1 MFNIQERLRP
11 VWGNCL
17 NIVFSKDMQRLLML
31 IVVYAAVFFV
41 LFDGVSPKK
50 YELKVGDISQSDI
63 KAPRDFID
71 EYATKRK
78 IDAAVNAV
86 KPKYDLDNTVLQQSQ
101 GKIEDFFDK
110 FINSGDRGK
119 IQPATVKAVIDLQ
132 DNLIEYLKSLKDDQ
146 LLQLKT
152 IAVKIVHD
160 TLSRPVSIESLN
172 SAKLDAKNRVLTM
185 DIPDKSRSVLMQ
197 IIDSVV
203 KPNMIYNEE
212 ETKMAR
218 MEAAQ
223 SVEKVMYKKGQS
235 IVKSGEVVTKEQYRI
250 LKAMGLLKDTGH
262 TDLWLVAGVAAFAL
276 FIVGILAAFIILF
289 KDDLK
294 NDTSRLLLLCI
305 LFILPLFFLLAFKDI
320 SVYYIPVAA
329 IAMLFTVI
337 FDYGIALVGTFMLFI
352 ISGSIVGFAPALLS
366 IGFIGPIVGIL
377 MLTRARHRN
386 AIMWTGVAISAV
398 NALSI
403 LSLGLIN
410 SSEITMVL
418 KESPWGVL
426 NGVLSAVFAIGTL
439 PFWEAAFYVV
449 TPMRLIEL
457 SNSDHPLLKKLLMD
471 APGTYHHSI
480 IVANLAEAA
489 ASEIGANGLLV
500 RVGAYYHDIGK
511 IKRPYFFKENQLTM
525 DNPHDKISPDLSALV
540 IISHVKDGTK
550 MARKYRLPSVIRDI
564 IEQHHGTTLVY
575 YFYNKALNMR
585 EECEEKDYR
594 YPGPKPTSKEAA
606 LVMLA
611 DSVEAAV
618 RSLVNPSED
627 SIDNM
632 IKKIIRMRMEDGQF
646 DQCDL
651 TFKDIEGITRA
662 FNKVLTG
669 IFHERIEYP
678 DIQPEQEG
686 R

>member
-1 MFNIQERLRP
+1 MLKIQEHLKP
-11 VWGNCL
+11 AWEKYVY
-17 NIVFSKDMQRLLML
+17 IIFSKDVQKLLML
-31 IVVYAAVFFV
+31 IAVYVVVFFV
-41 LFDGVSPKK
+41 LFEGVSPQK
-50 YELKVGDISQSDI
+50 YELKVGDISQNDI
-63 KAPRDFID
+63 RAPRDFVD
-71 EYATKRK
+71 EYATQQK

-86 KPKYDLDNTVLQQSQ
+86 KPKYDLDNTVLQHSQS
-101 GKIEDFFDK
+101 KVEDFFDK
-110 FINSGDRGK
+110 FINSSDRTK
-119 IQPATVKAVIDLQ
+119 IQAADVKAYIDLQ
-132 DNLIEYLKSLKDDQ
+132 DSSIEYLKTLKSDQ

-152 IAVKIVHD
+152 IAINIVHD
-160 TLSRPVSIESLN
+160 ILSKPVSIESLN
-172 SAKLDAKNRVLTM
+172 SAKLDAKNRILAL

-197 IIDSVV
+197 IMDIVI

-212 ETKMAR
+212 ETRMAR

-223 SVEKVMYKKGQS
+223 SVEKVIYKKGQS
-235 IVKSGEVVTKEQYRI
+235 IVKSGEVVTEEQYRI
-250 LKAMGLLKDTGH
+250 LKAMGLLKDGGH
-262 TDLWLVAGVAAFAL
+262 TDLWLVAGVAVFAI
-276 FIVGILAAFIILF
+276 FIVGIFTAFIGLF

-294 NDTSRLLLLCI
+294 DDTSRLLLLSI
-305 LFILPLFFLLAFKDI
+305 LFILPLFLLLAFKDI

-329 IAMLFTVI
+329 IAMLYTVI
-337 FDYGIALVGTFMLFI
+337 FDYSIALIGIFMFFI
-352 ISGSIVGFAPALLS
+352 ISGSIAGFTPALLS
-366 IGFIGPIVGIL
+366 VGFIGPVVGVL
-377 MLTRARHRN
+377 MLTKARHRN
-386 AIMWTGVAISAV
+386 AIMWTGVLVSAV

-410 SSEITMVL
+410 SSEIMMVL

-426 NGVLSAVFAIGTL
+426 NGVLSSVFAIGTL

-457 SNSDHPLLKKLLMD
+457 SNPDHPLLKKLLVE

-489 ASEIGANGLLV
+489 AGEIGANGLLV
-500 RVGAYYHDIGK
+500 RVGSYYHDIGK
-511 IKRPYFFKENQLTM
+511 IKRPYFFKENQLTV
-525 DNPHDKISPDLSALV
+525 DNPHDKISPDLSSLI
-540 IISHVKDGTK
+540 IISHVKDGSR
-550 MARKYRLPSVIRDI
+550 MAKKYRLPSVIRDI

-575 YFYNKALNMR
+575 YFYNKALNTC

-594 YPGPKPTSKEAA
+594 YPGPKPATKEAA

-618 RSLVNPSED
+618 RSLVNPTEE
-627 SIDNM
+627 SIDGM

-651 TFKDIEGITRA
+651 TFRDIEGITRA

-669 IFHERIEYP
+669 IFHDRIEYP
-678 DIQPEQEG
+678 DIQNEREG